1 MMSFRIEH
9 ILLVLAVLF
18 AAMLAFIVISRNEAT
33 EDAEETE
40 SLGRFFIRRSILHR
54 DILRAFGSGSPET
67 QIKQD
72 MPELKQEVQGS
83 VEMAQQQSTCVICL
97 DTVDVEQP
105 VRKLRCSHA
114 FHPQCILNWCLTQ
127 AALEC
132 PVCRDREPLGELGKA
147 QGGEE
152 QA

>member
-1 MMSFRIEH
+1 MLSFGIEL
-9 ILLVLAVLF
+9 ILAMLAVLCT
-18 AAMLAFIVISRNEAT
+18 AMLFVIVILRKQAT
-33 EDAEETE
+33 EDSEET
-40 SLGRFFIRRSILHR
+40 
-54 DILRAFGSGSPET
+54 GSPET
-67 QIKQD
+67 HIKQD
-72 MPELKQEVQGS
+72 LPELMREVQGT
-83 VEMAQQQSTCVICL
+83 VEIARQQSTCVICL